1 METEVETMAQS
12 MAEVLIEQGI
22 EQGETRAKREL
33 LLKLLQFRFETV
45 PESVTTR
52 ITAIQD
58 RSRLDSL
65 FERALTVE
73 ELDEIGL

>member
-1 METEVETMAQS
+1 MAQS
-12 MAEVLIEQGI
+12 MAEVLI

-33 LLKLLQFRFETV
+33 LLKLLQFRFETI

-52 ITAIQD
+52 ITAIQS

-65 FERALTVE
+65 FEKALTVE
-73 ELDEIGL
+73 NLDEIGL

>member
-1 METEVETMAQS
+1 MAQS

-45 PESVTTR
+45 PESVTAR

-65 FERALTVE
+65 FENALTVGN
-73 ELDEIGL
+73 LDEIDW

>member
-1 METEVETMAQS
+1 MAQS
-12 MAEVLIEQGI
+12 MAEVLI

-65 FERALTVE
+65 FEKALTVE
-73 ELDEIGL
+73 SLDEID